1 MNVWCGDCYV
11 PHPND
16 PFPVQDLPE
25 EEEGIEAEVN
35 NDHANARG
43 RDGDHLMGV
52 PFECDLCHF
61 RNVKKR
67 DPILTD
73 WADGYTLLCIRR
85 VSLDVCGSRAPRTV
99 RANLNRL
106 VTDFQSADFSFGLQN
121 YLPQLG
127 WPVVEDR
134 VGMAIALVTLN
145 ASLRPGKYT
154 NHLQYDTMRKT
165 PTWYR
170 NVHTAGV
177 GYNVDTLYAQD
188 EKRVHATSCVTSGEW
203 FVRFKLGA
211 KYRMGQIRQQ
221 NEAFTSEIIHAL
233 DEVAQDL
240 WDNSLVEAERK
251 KVEELMAFVIMTY
264 CGNLRGEEVPLVSLL
279 GMKTCW
285 EDSINA
291 PEPYIMLTLHGRFKG
306 ENQLR
311 WHCIPIPI
319 HTKTSLPIMKWIR
332 RVMRRSVLLEKRT
345 NGWLFADEK
354 GRKRKMSHYDPLLVE
369 LLEKVKSHFSGVIP
383 ASISPSD
390 FSLWRSGRR
399 GGTTAAVSQGVPQP
413 IIDLMG
419 RWRTKEAAK
428 GTAPGLPMRQVYTQV
443 KSSISGMLLFAS
455 GF

>member
-1 MNVWCGDCYV
+1 
-11 PHPND
+11 
-16 PFPVQDLPE
+16 
-25 EEEGIEAEVN
+25 
-35 NDHANARG
+35 
-43 RDGDHLMGV
+43 MGV

-67 DPILTD
+67 DPILSDTE
-73 WADGYTLLCIRR
+73 DGYTLLCIRR
-85 VSLDVCGSRAPRTV
+85 ANLDVCGSRAPRTV
-99 RANLNRL
+99 KANLNRI
-106 VTDFQSADFSFGLQN
+106 VADYQSAQFAFGLTN

-145 ASLRPGKYT
+145 ASLRPGKYAR
-154 NHLQYDTMRKT
+154 HLQYDTMRKT

-170 NVHTAGV
+170 NAYTAGV
-177 GYNVDTLYAQD
+177 GYCADTLYAQD
-188 EKRVHATSCVTSGEW
+188 EKRVHATSCPTSGEW

-211 KYRMGQIRQQ
+211 KYRMGQIREQ

-233 DEVAQDL
+233 DKVAQDE
-240 WDNSLVEAERK
+240 WDNTTEEVERK
-251 KVEELMAFVIMTY
+251 KIEELMAFVLMSF
-264 CGNLRGEEVPLVSLL
+264 CGCLRGEEVPLVSLL
-279 GMKTCW
+279 GMITCW
-285 EDSINA
+285 EDSVNS
-291 PEPYIMLTLHGRFKG
+291 PEPFIMLTLHGRFKG

-319 HTKTSLPIMKWIR
+319 RTRTSLPIMKWIR
-332 RVMRRSVLLEKRT
+332 RVMRRNILIEKRE

-354 GRKRKMSHYDPLLVE
+354 GNRRRMSYYDPLLIE
-369 LLEKVKSHFSGVIP
+369 LLEKVKVHFPGTIP
-383 ASISPSD
+383 ESIQATD

-399 GGTTAAVSQGVPQP
+399 GGTTAAISLGVPLP

-428 GTAPGLPMRQVYTQV
+428 GTLPGLPMRQVYTQV

>member
-1 MNVWCGDCYV
+1 M
-11 PHPND
+11 
-16 PFPVQDLPE
+16 
-25 EEEGIEAEVN
+25 
-35 NDHANARG
+35 
-43 RDGDHLMGV
+43 
-52 PFECDLCHF
+52 
-61 RNVKKR
+61 KKR

-73 WADGYTLLCIRR
+73 LADGYTLLCIRR
-85 VSLDVCGSRAPRTV
+85 VSLDVCGSRSPRTV

-106 VTDFQSADFSFGLQN
+106 VTYFQSADFSFGLPN

-134 VGMAIALVTLN
+134 VGMVIALVTLN
-145 ASLRPGKYT
+145 ASLRPGKYA

-170 NVHTAGV
+170 NVHTAGI

-211 KYRMGQIRQQ
+211 KYRMCQIRQQ

-233 DEVAQDL
+233 DDVAQDL
-240 WDNSLVEAERK
+240 WDNSLDEAKRK
-251 KVEELMAFVIMTY
+251 KIEELMAFVIMTY
-264 CGNLRGEEVPLVSLL
+264 CGNLLGEEVPLVSLL

-291 PEPYIMLTLHGRFKG
+291 PEPYIMLTLHGRFNG

-319 HTKTSLPIMKWIR
+319 CTKTSLPVMKWIR
-332 RVMRRSVLLEKRT
+332 RVMRRSVLLEKRS
-345 NGWLFADEK
+345 NGYGWLFADEK
-354 GRKRKMSHYDPLLVE
+354 GRKPKMSHYDPLLIE
-369 LLEKVKSHFSGVIP
+369 LLEKVKAHFPGVIP
-383 ASISPSD
+383 ASINPSD

-399 GGTTAAVSQGVPQP
+399 GGLQPQLVLEYPSLLLTLWAAGGPKKQQREPHQAFP
-413 IIDLMG
+413 CG
-419 RWRTKEAAK
+419 RFTPR
-428 GTAPGLPMRQVYTQV
+428 
-443 KSSISGMLLFAS
+443 
-455 GF
+455 